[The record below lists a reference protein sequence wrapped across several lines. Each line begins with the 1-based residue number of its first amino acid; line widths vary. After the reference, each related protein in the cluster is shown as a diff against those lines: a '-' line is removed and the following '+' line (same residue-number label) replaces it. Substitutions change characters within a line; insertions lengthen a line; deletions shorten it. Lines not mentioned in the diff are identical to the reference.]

1 MKTSSPGASSAPAA
15 AEDRTGA
22 GNPCGPADVAA
33 AARYENTREA
43 APAPPH
49 KFRLLEREP
58 RRTLDARHDED
69 LIGLAA
75 RSGPVACVWEAAQGL
90 VVPRT
95 YRRYDGFEAV
105 CERHA
110 RRGWPVTVRMSGGG
124 VVPQGPGILNLSLA
138 YPCDAPPLRHSD
150 AAYELLCAVLCRAL
164 LACGIE
170 ARPQAVTGSFC
181 DGRYNLACGPSAAPR
196 KVAGTAQLWRRVRAD
211 SVDAQVV
218 LAHALLLATAD
229 TTALTRKANV
239 LERALGSGKRYD
251 PRRVAPLYGFLPPGA
266 SIAPADFLRELGAAL
281 RRAAAAAEAPAGI
294 IASRP
299 FRSARPD
306 PRNPAASDR

>member
-15 AEDRTGA
+15 AGCADAEPVPEPA
-22 GNPCGPADVAA
+22 ASAAPAVPADSTAAATAA
-33 AARYENTREA
+33 AARAADAANTRGI
-43 APAPPH
+43 APARPLR
-49 KFRLLEREP
+49 FRLLERDP

-95 YRRYDGFEAV
+95 YRRHEGFEAV
-105 CERHA
+105 RERHA

-138 YPCDAPPLRHSD
+138 YACDAPPLRHSD
-150 AAYELLCAVLCRAL
+150 AAYALLCAVLCKAL
-164 LACGIE
+164 LGFGIE
-170 ARPQAVTGSFC
+170 ARPQAVEGSFC

-211 SVDAQVV
+211 GVDVQVV
-218 LAHALLLATAD
+218 LAHALLLATTD
-229 TTALTRKANV
+229 TAALTRKANV

-251 PRRVAPLYGFLPPGA
+251 PRCVAPLYGFLPPD
-266 SIAPADFLRELGAAL
+266 SNIAPADFLRELGDAL
-281 RRAAAAAEAPAGI
+281 RRAAAAAEAPGV
-294 IASRP
+294 SGNYR
-299 FRSARPD
+299 
-306 PRNPAASDR
+306 